1 MDAHYLEFLS
11 MLVRWL
17 HIIAGV
23 AWIGSSFYFIWLDN
37 SLDAPAPG
45 SDAAQKG
52 VGGELWA
59 VHGGGFYNPQKY
71 LVAPAALPEKL
82 HWFKWEAYTTW
93 LSGTALLV
101 LVYWLKA
108 GTMMVDGNV
117 RALTPL
123 QAVGIGAASMAGSWL
138 VYDLLCR
145 SPLGKREGLLGLVV
159 FLLMGALA
167 WGLSRLLGGRA
178 MFIHVGTAIGTIM
191 AANVFFI
198 IIPGQRRMVAAMKAG
213 QTPNPAD
220 GKRAKQRSVHNNYF
234 TLPVLFI
241 MISNHYASTYAHAG
255 NWAILVLM
263 MAAGVAI
270 RHFFNRKHKGV
281 YAWQYP
287 ALGAGLLG
295 VVAWMTQPRVVELPP
310 VEGEVTFNR
319 VRAIVGQHCI
329 QCHSPQPTFPG
340 YTQPQAGVLLHTP
353 ADLVQNAP
361 RLYQQVV
368 VTRIMPL
375 GNLTK
380 MTDQERAVL
389 AAWVQAG
396 AKMEP

>member
-45 SDAAQKG
+45 SDAAKKG

-108 GTMMVDGNV
+108 GTMMIDGNV

-145 SPLGKREGLLGLVV
+145 SPLGRRDGLLGLVV
-159 FLLMGALA
+159 FVLLGVLA

-198 IIPGQRRMVAAMKAG
+198 IIPGQKRMVAAMRAG
-213 QTPNPAD
+213 AAVNPED

-241 MISNHYASTYAHAG
+241 MISNHYASTYAHAH

-263 MAAGVAI
+263 MAAGAAI

-281 YAWQYP
+281 RAWGYP
-287 ALGAGLLG
+287 ALGAALLA
-295 VVAWMTQPRVVELPP
+295 VVAWWTQPRVVGLPP
-310 VEGEVTFNR
+310 VEGAVTFNR

-389 AAWVQAG
+389 AAWVKAG